1 MPKLNEL
8 NEEISIFKDKTLK
21 VLMQNKVTTALEFLR
36 EDLEKLVTITKLS
49 LPEIISIRTRIFE
62 ISSAPLLNAK
72 IIYLSDTNKETLF
85 DTFSPR

>member
-72 IIYLSDTNKETLF
+72 IINLSDTNKETLF